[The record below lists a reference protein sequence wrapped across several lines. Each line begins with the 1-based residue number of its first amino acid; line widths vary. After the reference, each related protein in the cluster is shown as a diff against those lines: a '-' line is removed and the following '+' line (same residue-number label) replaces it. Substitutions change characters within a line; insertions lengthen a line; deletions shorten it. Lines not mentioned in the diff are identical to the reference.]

1 MEFLPYYFM
10 FGAIIFVF
18 YGIKTHEW
26 GTAFVVALL
35 WPLWVGYLVISLLWG
50 IGSIW

>member
-1 MEFLPYYFM
+1 MIKRSVLTAAM
-10 FGAIIFVF
+10 FALGVA
-18 YGIKTHEW
+18 
-26 GTAFVVALL
+26 TAPLVALL